1 MQFLYVCTL
10 HVILELSNWLDFCCL
25 FQHFSSIVSQSLVCV
40 KWRMLVSD
48 VVNKWKVN
56 VTPFSPSLHEALCA
70 KWWPIKWGKYEPP
83 VIWSKASANKW
94 LRWLHCVPECTKPY
108 CKTRFIHEKCE
119 VNLISLTLFESGH
132 QLSPRFRICGFQFHF
147 EHVEFCSVLLL
158 CIRTHRK
165 SSIDDQNDWSKWNC
179 EHCNITSCACIRLIK
194 LCSSNV
200 CIVYNFFG
208 NVVICC
214 LWGFY
219 HWHILQTNSALCH
232 LHSDTC
238 MHRVT

>member
-1 MQFLYVCTL
+1 MCTVVRHFIVTSKYSDNVNKIFLTHYTLLWMQFLYVCTL

-147 EHVEFCSVLLL
+147 EHVEFCSVLLNSQKVL
-158 CIRTHRK
+158 HW
-165 SSIDDQNDWSKWNC
+165 WSKWL
-179 EHCNITSCACIRLIK
+179 E
-194 LCSSNV
+194 
-200 CIVYNFFG
+200 
-208 NVVICC
+208 
-214 LWGFY
+214 
-219 HWHILQTNSALCH
+219 
-232 LHSDTC
+232 
-238 MHRVT
+238 